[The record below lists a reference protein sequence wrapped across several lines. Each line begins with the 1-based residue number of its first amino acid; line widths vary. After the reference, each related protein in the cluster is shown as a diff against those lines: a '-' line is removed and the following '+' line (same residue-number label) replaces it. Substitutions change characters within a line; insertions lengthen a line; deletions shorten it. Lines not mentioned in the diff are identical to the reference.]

1 MIRSIHTCDRC
12 GATSGPTDAKNDAP
26 LTTHFSVIGL
36 PDSFDADLC
45 DPCRVIV
52 TAAIRVAIRHPAKV
66 FTPRP
71 SDSVLS

>member
-26 LTTHFSVIGL
+26 LTL